1 MEQIVALWP
10 SLFGILILGIIWLVV
25 RKILN
30 SVSNKINNAELY
42 KEDILNVLEE
52 IRNELKELNRNN
64 SIK

>member
-1 MEQIVALWP
+1 MQQIIDLWP
-10 SLFGILILGIIWLVV
+10 TIFCVLILVVIWYVV